1 MKKFHS
7 LLYLSLFL
15 IYLTGC
21 INNKNLSSSNIGD
34 RGYIE
39 NAPNSIEIIHTDN
52 SDYTYLKSLSRE
64 DFKKILPDEYK
75 KDITNVRICDY
86 YENVAYMSTF
96 MQKAGTQGSGVDDF
110 YDNDIFS
117 YNFDTGEMKYL
128 FNVSELSTIIY
139 QIYFADDNVFIYTS
153 DRDLYEYNFS
163 DKNFDLLT
171 SESY

>member
-21 INNKNLSSSNIGD
+21 INNKNLSSSNIDD

-64 DFKKILPDEYK
+64 DLKKFFPDKYK
-75 KDITNVRICDY
+75 KKY
-86 YENVAYMSTF
+86 YKCSYM
-96 MQKAGTQGSGVDDF
+96 
-110 YDNDIFS
+110 
-117 YNFDTGEMKYL
+117 
-128 FNVSELSTIIY
+128 
-139 QIYFADDNVFIYTS
+139 
-153 DRDLYEYNFS
+153 
-163 DKNFDLLT
+163 
-171 SESY
+171 